1 MIWIVLRKKFGC
13 SGAEFYLEYFELAQV
28 SDLHK
33 RFQIHQKISFM
44 VDLNWRDI
52 SLIRRFSTVIL
63 VIFGIVN
70 LRCKKFISKNKLFD
84 LLFTQICIIS
94 CVVDQ

>member
-33 RFQIHQKISFM
+33 RFQIHHKISFM
-44 VDLNWRDI
+44 VDLNRRDI
-52 SLIRRFSTVIL
+52 SGIRCFFNSHLSDIWNCE
-63 VIFGIVN
+63 F
-70 LRCKKFISKNKLFD
+70 KM
-84 LLFTQICIIS
+84 
-94 CVVDQ
+94 